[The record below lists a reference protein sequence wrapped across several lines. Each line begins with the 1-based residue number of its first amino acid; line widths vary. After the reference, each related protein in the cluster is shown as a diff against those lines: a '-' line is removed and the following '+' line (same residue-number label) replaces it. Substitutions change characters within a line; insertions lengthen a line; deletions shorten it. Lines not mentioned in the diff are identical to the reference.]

1 LDIQYS
7 IVVPIYGD
15 RYRLELSFV
24 NDGSPDDSLDGLLK
38 SAASYHGE

>member
-1 LDIQYS
+1 LRILYS
-7 IVVPIYGD
+7 IVVPIYGE

-24 NDGSPDDSLDGLLK
+24 NDGSSDDSLDAPVK